1 MVKSIVDEIM
11 NLTEEERIYIYNHG
25 ALGWILSS
33 KLSGI
38 FVFSLGPSAGTRAE

>member
-1 MVKSIVDEIM
+1 MGKSIVDEIM
-11 NLTEEERIYIYNHG
+11 NLTEEEGIYIYNHG

-38 FVFSLGPSAGTRAE
+38 SAVFARAICWNQG